1 MNFKELSDACV
12 KCGKCIPTCTIH
24 EINSDE
30 STSPRGFLD
39 LLAAYK
45 EGNIELDKE
54 AKKIFESCFLC
65 TNCVEVC
72 PSHLKVDNAIEA
84 VRYDLAKKFG
94 IAWYKKIILFLLRKR
109 RILDIV
115 AKFGFVLQSCAFKI
129 QKPLDIN
136 SKENLGKNLGMK
148 ARFSLPFVKKG
159 RLLSSL
165 TQTSFL
171 NQNSEFIDNGGEKT
185 LGFFVGCLSNYFYTD
200 TANSVL
206 KIAQKLKINVDLMKE
221 QVCCAAPHFFTGD
234 FKSVEILAKK
244 NIEYFEKK
252 LQTLEAIIVPEAT
265 CSAMLNVD
273 LEHFFMMQGQEDW
286 AKRAKNISSKIHLAT
301 WYFYKNTELLKLL
314 NQKQRRDI
322 CLTYHD
328 PCHAKKMQG
337 VFKEPREL
345 LKANYRFV
353 EMEDSNACCGF
364 GGVTMQ
370 MDYYDKALS
379 VGLKKAK
386 MIDES
391 GAQIVSAECSACRM
405 QISNSLEQNKSKV
418 IFKNPLELIAKAL
431 DESAF

>member
-1 MNFKELSDACV
+1 MNFKELSNACV

-24 EINSDE
+24 EVNSDE
-30 STSPRGFLD
+30 ITSPRGFLD

-45 EGNIELDKE
+45 YGVIELDKE
-54 AKKIFESCFLC
+54 AKKVFESCFLC

-72 PSHLKVDNAIEA
+72 PSHLRVDNAIEA
-84 VRYDLAKKFG
+84 VRYEIGKKFG
-94 IAWYKKIILFLLRKR
+94 IAWYKKIIFFFLRNRK
-109 RILDIV
+109 ILDIV

-129 QKPLDIN
+129 QN
-136 SKENLGKNLGMK
+136 SQKTLTQNLGENVGMK
-148 ARFSLPFVKKG
+148 ARFSLPFIKKG
-159 RLLSSL
+159 RLLTSF
-165 TQTSFL
+165 TKTSFL

-185 LGFFVGCLSNYFYTD
+185 LGFFVGCLSNYFYMD

-206 KIAQKLKINVDLMKE
+206 KIAQKLKINVDLMKG
-221 QVCCAAPHFFTGD
+221 QVCCGAPHFFTGD

-252 LQTLEAIIVPEAT
+252 LQTLDAIIVPEAT

-273 LEHFFMMQGQEDW
+273 LEHFFTMQGQEDW
-286 AKRAKNISSKIHLAT
+286 AKRAKNVASKIHLAT
-301 WYFYKNTELLKLL
+301 WYFYQNTELLSLL
-314 NQKQRRDI
+314 KQKQNFNI

-328 PCHAKKMQG
+328 PCHARKMQG

-345 LKANYRFV
+345 LKANYNFV
-353 EMEDSNACCGF
+353 ELKDSNTCCGF
-364 GGVTMQ
+364 GGVSMQ
-370 MDYYDKALS
+370 IDYYDRALN

-391 GAQIVSAECSACRM
+391 GAQIISAECSACRM

-418 IFKNPLELIAKAL
+418 VFKSPLELIAKAL
-431 DESAF
+431 DENSF